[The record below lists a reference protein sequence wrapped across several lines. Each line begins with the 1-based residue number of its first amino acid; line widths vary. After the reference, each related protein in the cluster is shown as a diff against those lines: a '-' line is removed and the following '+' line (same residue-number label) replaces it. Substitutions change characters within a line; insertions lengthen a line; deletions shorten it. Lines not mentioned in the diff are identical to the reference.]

1 MHAERLI
8 KWRKNLWKEKK
19 SVELDRQWRDAAAE
33 ELLADENLR
42 QEIYEKPE
50 YLIELFFVIVDKK
63 KNILPFFFNE
73 VQKDFIRRYNK
84 ALDDYRKGKL
94 AKIQFLILK
103 GRQQGFTSLITAIQ
117 LARCICTPNF
127 EGFTLADVTENATAI
142 FENKA
147 KYPHSQLPEA
157 LKPTEKFNN
166 KKELRFS
173 RLNSSW
179 EVGTATENVGRSR
192 TINFLHCSEAAFFKV
207 LMSDLQA
214 AIGPAMT
221 GDCVTIYES
230 TANGF
235 NDFKDMWDSG
245 NYINCFYEWW
255 RSAEYTQK
263 FESRAKKEEFYDTVK
278 NGNTWIADRLR
289 WLFDK
294 GIKEGQV
301 YWYYVTYQN
310 YQDKEKIK
318 QEYPCTPEE
327 AFLMSGRPVFAV
339 ENIVNRIAELRKK
352 YQKKPYREGYFKFK
366 WHNAKTKDY
375 IIDDSIKF
383 VDSHQKNW
391 IRIYEEPQ
399 PKNPYVIG
407 GDTKGEGSDF
417 YAMTVINNHTGNRAA
432 SMDINIMT
440 SSPYTYQ
447 LYCACRY
454 VNDAL
459 IGVEIN
465 FNTGPIEELQRLSY
479 PRQYVRRKF
488 DDYRKVREEK
498 YGFKTDGN
506 SRPLI
511 IDKEGDVVLNEIDLL
526 NDIPTLEQMLTFIY
540 DDKGRPDAM
549 EGKHDDLLFSE
560 MIANQIREQQTHLLD
575 GEEKKKGH
583 YTEDM
588 LEDYNNASPEE
599 RIEMEKL
606 WGEP

>member
-63 KNILPFFFNE
+63 KNIVPFFFNE

-103 GRQQGFTSLITAIQ
+103 GRQQGFTSLITAMQ

-173 RLNSSW
+173 KLNSSW

-221 GDCVTIYES
+221 ADCVTMYES

-263 FESRAKKEEFYDTVK
+263 FESRAKKEEFYDTVE

-407 GDTKGEGSDF
+407 GDTKGEGSDY

-447 LYCACRY
+447 LYCAGRY
-454 VNDAL
+454 FNDAL

>member
-19 SVELDRQWRDAAAE
+19 SVELDKQWRDAAAE

-42 QEIYEKPE
+42 QEIYQKPE

-63 KNILPFFFNE
+63 KNIVPFFFNE

-103 GRQQGFTSLITAIQ
+103 GRQQGFTSLVTAIQ
-117 LARCICTPNF
+117 LANCISRANF
-127 EGFTLADVTENATAI
+127 EGFTLADVTENATTI

-147 KYPHSQLPEA
+147 KYPYSQLPEA

-173 RLNSSW
+173 KLNSSW
-179 EVGTATENVGRSR
+179 EVGVASDDVGRSR
-192 TINFLHCSEAAFFKV
+192 TINFLHCSEVAIFKV
-207 LMSDLQA
+207 LIANLQA

-221 GDCVTIYES
+221 PDCVAIYES

-278 NGNTWIADRLR
+278 NGNTWIAERLR

-294 GIKEGQV
+294 RLKEGQV

-327 AFLMSGRPVFAV
+327 AFLMSGHPVFDV
-339 ENIVNRIAELRKK
+339 ENIVKRIAFLREK
-352 YQKKPYREGYFKFK
+352 YRRKPYREGYFKFK
-366 WHNAKTKDY
+366 WHNTKTKDY
-375 IIDDSIKF
+375 IIDSSIKF

-447 LYCACRY
+447 LYCAGRY
-454 VNDAL
+454 FNDAL

-465 FNTGPIEELQRLSY
+465 FNTGPVEELQRLSY

-488 DDYRKVREEK
+488 DDYKKAREEK

-511 IDKEGDVVLNEIDLL
+511 IDKEGDVVLNEIDFL
-526 NDIPTLEQMLTFIY
+526 NDIPTLEQMLTFVY
-540 DDKGRPDAM
+540 NDKGRPDAM

-599 RIEMEKL
+599 RLEMEKL

>member
-63 KNILPFFFNE
+63 KNIVPFFFNE
-73 VQKDFIRRYNK
+73 VQKDFIKRYNK

-179 EVGTATENVGRSR
+179 EAGTATENVGRSR

-221 GDCVTIYES
+221 ADCVTMYES

-278 NGNTWIADRLR
+278 NGNTWIAERLR

-407 GDTKGEGSDF
+407 GDTKGEGSDY

-447 LYCACRY
+447 LYCAGRY
-454 VNDAL
+454 FNDAL

-606 WGEP
+606 WGAP

>member
-8 KWRKNLWKEKK
+8 KWRKNLWKEKE

-63 KNILPFFFNE
+63 KNIVPFFFNE
-73 VQKDFIRRYNK
+73 VQRDFIKRYNK
-84 ALDDYRKGKL
+84 ALADYRKGKL

-103 GRQQGFTSLITAIQ
+103 GRQQGFTSLITAMQ

-173 RLNSSW
+173 KLNSSW

-221 GDCVTIYES
+221 GDCVTMYES

-245 NYINCFYEWW
+245 NHINCFYEWW

-263 FESRAKKEEFYDTVK
+263 FESRAKKEEFYDAVK
-278 NGNTWIADRLR
+278 NGSTWIAERLR

-294 GIKEGQV
+294 GLKEGQV

-327 AFLMSGRPVFAV
+327 AFLMSGRPVFVV

-375 IIDDSIKF
+375 IIDSSIKF

-447 LYCACRY
+447 LYCAGRY
-454 VNDAL
+454 FNDAL

-465 FNTGPIEELQRLSY
+465 FNTGPVEELQRLSY

-599 RIEMEKL
+599 RLEMEKL

>member
-63 KNILPFFFNE
+63 KNIVPFFFNE

-84 ALDDYRKGKL
+84 ALGDYRKGKL

-221 GDCVTIYES
+221 ADCVTMYES

-294 GIKEGQV
+294 EIKEGQV

-407 GDTKGEGSDF
+407 GDTKGEGNDY

-447 LYCACRY
+447 LYCAGRY
-454 VNDAL
+454 FNDAL

>member
-63 KNILPFFFNE
+63 KNIVPFFFNE

-84 ALDDYRKGKL
+84 ALGDYRKGKL

-221 GDCVTIYES
+221 ADCVTMYES

-407 GDTKGEGSDF
+407 GDTKGEGNDY

-447 LYCACRY
+447 LYCAGRY
-454 VNDAL
+454 FNDAL

>member
-63 KNILPFFFNE
+63 KNIVPFFFNE

-221 GDCVTIYES
+221 ADCVTMYES

-278 NGNTWIADRLR
+278 NGNTWIAERLR

-407 GDTKGEGSDF
+407 GDTKGEGSDY

-447 LYCACRY
+447 LYCAGRY
-454 VNDAL
+454 FNDAL

-560 MIANQIREQQTHLLD
+560 MIANQIREQQTHLFD

-606 WGEP
+606 WGAP

>member
-63 KNILPFFFNE
+63 KNVVPFFFNE
-73 VQKDFIRRYNK
+73 VQKDFIRKYNK
-84 ALDDYRKGKL
+84 ALDDYKKGKL

-103 GRQQGFTSLITAIQ
+103 GRQQGFTSLITAMQ

-173 RLNSSW
+173 KLNSSW

-207 LMSDLQA
+207 PMSDLQA

-221 GDCVTIYES
+221 ADCVTVYES

-278 NGNTWIADRLR
+278 NGSTWIAERLR

-294 GIKEGQV
+294 GLKEGQV

-327 AFLMSGRPVFAV
+327 AFLMSGRPVFAA

-375 IIDDSIKF
+375 IIDSSIKF

-391 IRIYEEPQ
+391 IRIYEEPR

-447 LYCACRY
+447 LYCAGRY
-454 VNDAL
+454 FNDAL

-465 FNTGPIEELQRLSY
+465 FNTGPVEELQRLSY

-488 DDYRKVREEK
+488 DDYKKAREEK

-599 RIEMEKL
+599 RLELEKL

>member
-63 KNILPFFFNE
+63 KNIVPFFFNE

-84 ALDDYRKGKL
+84 ALGDYRKGKL

-173 RLNSSW
+173 KLNSSW

-255 RSAEYTQK
+255 RSSEYTQK

-278 NGNTWIADRLR
+278 NGNTWIAERLR

-301 YWYYVTYQN
+301 YWYYVTHQN

-407 GDTKGEGSDF
+407 GDTKGEGSDY

-447 LYCACRY
+447 LYCAGRY
-454 VNDAL
+454 FNDAL

-606 WGEP
+606 WGAP

>member
-63 KNILPFFFNE
+63 KNIVPLFFNE

-255 RSAEYTQK
+255 RSSEYTQK

-278 NGNTWIADRLR
+278 NGNTWIAERLR

-301 YWYYVTYQN
+301 YWYYVTHQN

-407 GDTKGEGSDF
+407 GDTKGEGNDY

-447 LYCACRY
+447 LYCAGRY
-454 VNDAL
+454 FNDAL

>member
-33 ELLADENLR
+33 ELLSDEILR

-63 KNILPFFFNE
+63 KIIVPFFFNE
-73 VQKDFIRRYNK
+73 VQRDFIRKYNK
-84 ALDDYRKGKL
+84 ALDDYKKGKL

-103 GRQQGFTSLITAIQ
+103 GRQQGFTSLITAMQ

-147 KYPHSQLPEA
+147 KYPHSQLPEV

-173 RLNSSW
+173 KLNSSW

-221 GDCVTIYES
+221 GDCVTMYES

-278 NGNTWIADRLR
+278 NGSTWIAERLR

-294 GIKEGQV
+294 GLKEDQI
-301 YWYYVTYQN
+301 YWYYVTHQN

-327 AFLMSGRPVFAV
+327 AFLMSGRPVFVV
-339 ENIVNRIAELRKK
+339 ENIVKRIAELRKK

-366 WHNAKTKDY
+366 WHNARAKDY
-375 IIDDSIKF
+375 IIDGSIKF

-447 LYCACRY
+447 LYCAGKY
-454 VNDAL
+454 FNDAL

-465 FNTGPIEELQRLSY
+465 FNTGPVEELQRLSY

-511 IDKEGDVVLNEIDLL
+511 IDKEGDVVLNEIELL

-575 GEEKKKGH
+575 GEEKEKGH

-599 RIEMEKL
+599 RLEMEKL